1 MLLHMLHISD
11 ESISNVKIKKL
22 KMKSTKSELLHNEDS
37 TKKMLENE
45 HLQNGKERGDTLYFK
60 CQHSI
65 PFGFSTDV
73 EHDEVA

>member
-1 MLLHMLHISD
+1 MTG
-11 ESISNVKIKKL
+11 
-22 KMKSTKSELLHNEDS
+22 TKSELLHNEDS

>member
-1 MLLHMLHISD
+1 MTG
-11 ESISNVKIKKL
+11 
-22 KMKSTKSELLHNEDS
+22 TKSELLHNEDS
-37 TKKMLENE
+37 TKKMLENV
-45 HLQNGKERGDTLYFK
+45 QNGKERGDTLYFK